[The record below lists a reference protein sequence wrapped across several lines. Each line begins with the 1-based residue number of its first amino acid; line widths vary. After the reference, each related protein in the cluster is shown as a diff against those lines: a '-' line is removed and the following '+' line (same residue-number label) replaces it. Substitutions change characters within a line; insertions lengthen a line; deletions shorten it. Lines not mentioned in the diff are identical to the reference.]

1 MMSCNHRRYIAPPP
15 AIQRTLTLCRARTIP
30 SVSLARTGGWLHS
43 VFGVL
48 VLAAIK
54 ITSPML
60 LLHKLVGGAQERRV
74 SCGIEARKEIPF
86 YVQNTI

>member
-1 MMSCNHRRYIAPPP
+1 MF
-15 AIQRTLTLCRARTIP
+15 
-30 SVSLARTGGWLHS
+30 SVWCA
-43 VFGVL
+43 

-60 LLHKLVGGAQERRV
+60 LLHKLVGGAEERRV